1 MRIVSTEPQNM
12 QMYELGSQ
20 PLREQIALEIET
32 LENPEEVT
40 TEDMTHRDTWFPI
53 NITLPTGGT
62 GTGTNLPTT
71 PTLTDEQKRKRAIYW
86 GVAILCLLIVITLLI
101 VFMRKKK

>member
-1 MRIVSTEPQNM
+1 MRIVSTEQPIM

-32 LENPEEVT
+32 LENPEET
-40 TEDMTHRDTWFPI
+40 EEDMTLRDTWFPI
-53 NITLPTGGT
+53 NITLPSTGAGA
-62 GTGTNLPTT
+62 GTNLPTT

-86 GVAILCLLIVITLLI
+86 GVAILGLLIAITLLI